1 MECIQPPSGSYTGR
15 FTIRF
20 VRFVRF
26 TIQFVRFVRFIQFTS
41 RFVRF
46 ATNQPQLSS
55 DFSTPSRILGVM
67 AAKTATMKALGQVI
81 RSELPDEIQAARLAT
96 ERARLAVERAGM
108 AAADAEGQFQNLDSY
123 DPALDG
129 LPAPDD
135 SMEAAHWPSRTIRP
149 NWPSRTMPTHDGTAT
164 RGSTARALYQVARHE
179 LPELATARLEAE
191 RARLEVE
198 RSRMMAADAQ
208 GHFERRFLRIYPDDV
223 VPDCFLSPY
232 NTPYDDEEPAVS

>member
-1 MECIQPPSGSYTGR
+1 
-15 FTIRF
+15 
-20 VRFVRF
+20 
-26 TIQFVRFVRFIQFTS
+26 
-41 RFVRF
+41 
-46 ATNQPQLSS
+46 
-55 DFSTPSRILGVM
+55 M

-96 ERARLAVERAGM
+96 ERARLAVERARM
-108 AAADAEGQFQNLDSY
+108 AVADAEGQFQGLDFY

-129 LPAPDD
+129 RPAPYD
-135 SMEAAHWPSRTIRP
+135 SMEAAHWPVRRSMPTP
-149 NWPSRTMPTHDGTAT
+149 TMPTHDGTAT

-198 RSRMMAADAQ
+198 RSRMMAADAEGQ
-208 GHFERRFLRIYPDDV
+208 FHRRFLGIYPDDV

-232 NTPYDDEEPAVS
+232 STPYDDEETADS